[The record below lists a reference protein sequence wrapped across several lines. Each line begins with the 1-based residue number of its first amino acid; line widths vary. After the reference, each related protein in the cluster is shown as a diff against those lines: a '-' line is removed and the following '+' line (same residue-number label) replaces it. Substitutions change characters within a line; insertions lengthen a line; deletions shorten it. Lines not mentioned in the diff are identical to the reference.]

1 MRRVMH
7 SAVLPI
13 LGGTIIAGLTAL
25 LFWLVERYM
34 L

>member
-1 MRRVMH
+1 MRRVMQN
-7 SAVLPI
+7 ALLPI
-13 LGGTIIAGLTAL
+13 LGGAIIAGLTAL